1 MRVVCLVSGGKDSI
15 LALWLAS
22 HQFDVVEILT
32 IRSNCTDSLLYHL
45 PNNQYVSFIAEMLGI
60 PHRDIWVNSCNLD
73 DEINTLKNAL
83 IESRT
88 KVVITGGIRSDF
100 QRRKFNR
107 AAILAN
113 MKCFNP
119 LWRISSNKLMS
130 ELINNKFRIIFS
142 SVAGMGLGKNLLGE
156 EITQE
161 ILASII
167 KAVPDLEISITGE
180 GGEYESFV
188 FDAPFFPS
196 KIKIKKFKLH
206 WDEYREEGFYEIKE
220 IQLYEK

>member
-22 HQFDVVEILT
+22 HQFEVIEILT
-32 IRSNCTDSLLYHL
+32 IRSTCSDSLLYHL
-45 PNNQYVSFIAEMLGI
+45 PNNQYVSFIAEMIGI
-60 PHRDIWVNSCNLD
+60 PHRDIWVDSCD
-73 DEINTLKNAL
+73 VEDEINALTNAL
-83 IESRT
+83 LESRT
-88 KVVITGGIRSDF
+88 DAVITGGIRSDF
-100 QRRKFNR
+100 QRNKFIR

-113 MKCFNP
+113 IKCFNP
-119 LWRISSNKLMS
+119 LWRISSDKLMS
-130 ELINNKFRIIFS
+130 ELLNNKFRFIFS
-142 SVAGMGLGKNLLGE
+142 SVAGMGLGKELLGE

-161 ILASII
+161 VLASII
-167 KAVPDLEISITGE
+167 KVVPDLDISVTGE

-196 KIKIKKFKLH
+196 KINIKKFKLH

-220 IQLYEK
+220 IQLSEK

>member
-45 PNNQYVSFIAEMLGI
+45 PNNKYVSFIAEMLGI

-73 DEINTLKNAL
+73 DEINTLKDAL

-88 KVVITGGIRSDF
+88 KAVITGGIRSDF
-100 QRRKFNR
+100 QRSKFNR

-167 KAVPDLEISITGE
+167 KAVPDLDISITGE

-196 KIKIKKFKLH
+196 KINIKKFKLH
-206 WDEYREEGFYEIKE
+206 WNEYREEGFYEIKE
-220 IQLYEK
+220 IQLSEK

>member
-22 HQFDVVEILT
+22 HQFEVVEILT
-32 IRSNCTDSLLYHL
+32 IRSNCSDSLLYHL
-45 PNNQYVSFIAEMLGI
+45 PNNQYVSFIAEMIGI
-60 PHRDIWVNSCNLD
+60 PHRDIWVDSCD
-73 DEINTLKNAL
+73 VEDEINALTNAL
-83 IESRT
+83 LESRT
-88 KVVITGGIRSDF
+88 DAVITGGIRSDF
-100 QRRKFNR
+100 QRNKFIR

-113 MKCFNP
+113 IKCFNP
-119 LWRISSNKLMS
+119 LWRISSDKLMS
-130 ELINNKFRIIFS
+130 ELLNNKFRFIFS
-142 SVAGMGLGKNLLGE
+142 SVAGMGLGKELLGE

-161 ILASII
+161 VLASII
-167 KAVPDLEISITGE
+167 KVVPDLDISVTGE

-196 KIKIKKFKLH
+196 KINIKKFKLH

-220 IQLYEK
+220 IQLSEK

>member
-88 KVVITGGIRSDF
+88 KAVITGGIRSEF
-100 QRRKFNR
+100 QRSKFNR

-206 WDEYREEGFYEIKE
+206 WDEYREDGSYEIKE